1 MKKTYPFL
9 FIFIIFVL
17 ASFKFT
23 GKTGLAKVT
32 TNDDYDYIA
41 INQILMWMSNNGDG
55 SYDPFNAGS
64 GFFWPKDS
72 LNNLGYSSAAIF
84 IDGIVWGGKIKSLPD
99 SIQIQVGGSTYS
111 HGLQAGKILSNGKA
125 DDPNNPRYRIYK
137 IRKDWQELAP
147 GPIRDRFQ
155 KDYDDWPVLD
165 GSPWVD
171 VDKDKFYTPGVDVPK
186 FIGDEVVWFVSIDL
200 DPART
205 RNLYGSNPMGI
216 EQQTT
221 VWGFNRVK
229 DLGNMVFKKVT
240 LINKGKNIIDSMF
253 VSHWA
258 DAELGENHDNFIGT
272 DTLLDMV
279 YVYNN
284 DDDDRVYPGV
294 PPSLGNVL
302 LQGPYVPSNP
312 EDSAFFLNK
321 WHSAYKNL
329 KIFSS
334 TLIINGAPV
343 FRDPPLR
350 TYEGSLQIY
359 NNMLGRFTD
368 GSLMINPVTGRITTY
383 AVAGDPVTGTGWN
396 ETSYGGSRRKILSTG
411 PFTFAPGD
419 TQEVVFAYVI
429 GRGTDRLD
437 SISKIRRMARIA
449 KQAYLKKFKTKR
461 PPAPQINSV
470 AEHQKVVLHWE
481 KNAED
486 YESLID
492 NVDII
497 GLEDSTY
504 NFEGYFVYQYRD
516 TNGTDPRLIGV
527 YDLKNDLINILDY
540 RLNNGVVKEEQIVRL
555 NNTGLKHS
563 IVLTTDAYSGGN
575 LYNASPYYFGVNAF
589 AYNKNGEPRLVES
602 KTDILEVFPG
612 TKAIDK
618 SYAGNLKD
626 IVLADH
632 IAGYAD
638 ALVGYKTINP
648 DQVLN
653 SAYKVI
659 FSNDG
664 LGFEYSFLQNSD
676 TLISSNKIEEND
688 TTLVFN
694 GIQFIVE
701 NTGLDSLLGQTSR
714 VKSIL
719 EVSSPDVEQIA
730 NPIDLLAG
738 LNSTQKWRVLINK
751 KGLYGRVLDA
761 RNAMKWNNIVEP
773 GLETYE
779 IRFTEKGSGY
789 YLTGY
794 ASGFSSTSPFKDEP
808 KASDRVPFEIWTLGE
823 NPNSDEDDMQLI
835 IKILDR
841 NSVDDFATIQDSS
854 WSHFPKDDSLH
865 ADEWEEIYAYYP
877 PDSVYQEPLSDM
889 SGKSN
894 KPEALHKF
902 GKFIIKGELPEEG
915 TVIRIDTWKPL
926 TENDVFSFST
936 TVVDTADYA
945 GAKNKLDQISVFPNP
960 YLGIDPFG
968 RFPNQNFMRFINLPQ
983 KVIMRIYTIS
993 GQLVQKIEKEN
1004 STPWLDWDLKN
1015 LAGKVVASGI
1025 YIAHLEMPQIGK
1037 KIMKLAIVQDNR

>member
-1 MKKTYPFL
+1 MKKTYLFL
-9 FIFIIFVL
+9 FIIITFVI
-17 ASFKFT
+17 ASFKIT
-23 GKTGLAKVT
+23 GNTSLHKVN

-55 SYDPFNAGS
+55 SYDPFNAAS
-64 GFFWPKDS
+64 GFLWPNGIDNK
-72 LNNLGYSSAAIF
+72 YQAAIF
-84 IDGIVWGGKIKSLPD
+84 EDGIVWGGKIRTLPD
-99 SIQIQVGGSTYS
+99 SIQIQVGGSTYR
-111 HGLQAGKILSNGKA
+111 HGLQAGKILENGKA

-147 GPIRDRFQ
+147 GPTRDRFQ
-155 KDYDDWPVLD
+155 KDYDEWPVLD
-165 GSPWVD
+165 GAPWVD
-171 VDKDKFYTPGVDVPK
+171 VDGDKFYTPGVDVPK
-186 FIGDEVVWFVSIDL
+186 FIGDEVVWFVSNDL

-221 VWGFNRVK
+221 VWGFNRTN
-229 DLGNMVFKKVT
+229 DFGNIVFKKVT

-302 LQGPYVPSNP
+302 LQGPYVTSSS

-343 FRDPPLR
+343 FRDPPLG
-350 TYEGSLQIY
+350 TYEGSIQIY
-359 NNMLGRFTD
+359 NNMLGRLTD

-429 GRGTDRLD
+429 GRGTDRLE
-437 SISKIRRMARIA
+437 SISKIRRMAKLARES
-449 KQAYLKKFKTKR
+449 YFNRFKVKR
-461 PPAPQINSV
+461 PPTPTLYSTV
-470 AEHQKVVLHWE
+470 GDQKIILHWE
-481 KNAED
+481 RNAED
-486 YESLID
+486 YESQID
-492 NVDII
+492 NVDIK

-516 TNGTDPRLIGV
+516 TIGSGPRLIGV

-563 IVLTTDAYSGGN
+563 VGLTTDTYSGGN
-575 LYNASPYYFGVNAF
+575 LYNGSPYYFGVNAF
-589 AYNKNGEPRLVES
+589 AYNKNGEPRLIES
-602 KTDILEVFPG
+602 KTHILEVFPG
-612 TKAIDK
+612 TKAIDE

-632 IAGYAD
+632 VSGYAD
-638 ALVGYKTINP
+638 ALIGFKMIDPGQVINSGYKVVFK
-648 DQVLN
+648 D
-653 SAYKVI
+653 
-659 FSNDG
+659 DG
-664 LGFEYSFLQNSD
+664 PELLYSFLQNYD
-676 TLISSNKIEEND
+676 TLISTSKIVEND

-694 GIQFIVE
+694 GIRLFVE
-701 NTGLDSLLGQTSR
+701 NKGLDSLMGLVSR
-714 VKSIL
+714 IKSVEEIRGPGAIEL
-719 EVSSPDVEQIA
+719 EDPV
-730 NPIDLLAG
+730 NLLESF
-738 LNSTQKWRVLINK
+738 NSTGKWKVFNQRRSSW
-751 KGLYGRVLDA
+751 YGSWDA
-761 RNAMKWNNIVEP
+761 RDDMQWSSGVNP
-773 GLETYE
+773 GRETYE
-779 IRFTEKGSGY
+779 IRFTTAGSEY

-794 ASGFSSTSPFKDEP
+794 AGGLSTTSPFKDDP
-808 KASDRVPFEIWTLGE
+808 KASARVPFEIWTLGE
-823 NPNSDEDDMQLI
+823 DPESSEDDMQLI
-835 IKILDR
+835 IKIRDKDSADLSAAILD
-841 NSVDDFATIQDSS
+841 ST

-865 ADEWEEIYAYYP
+865 ADEWEEIYAYFP
-877 PDSVYQEPLSDM
+877 PDSVYQEPLPEM
-889 SGKSN
+889 SGRSK
-894 KPEALHKF
+894 KPEGLHKF

-926 TENDVFSFST
+926 TENDVFTFST
-936 TVVDTADYA
+936 TAPDTADYA
-945 GAKNKLDQISVFPNP
+945 NAKKNLDKISVFPNP
-960 YLGIDPFG
+960 YFGIDPFG

-983 KVIMRIYTIS
+983 KVIIRIYTIS

-1004 STPWLDWDLKN
+1004 SMPWLDWDLRN
-1015 LAGKVVASGI
+1015 LDGKAVASGI
-1025 YIAHLEMPQIGK
+1025 YIAHLEMPHIGK
-1037 KIMKLAIVQDNR
+1037 KIIKLAVVQDNR